1 MLKLIRRLRYLLRRY
16 NAEEELRDIGLN
28 TSLFSTFD
36 AFMWRPWPVKDP
48 DRIVTVVDQYTR
60 AAFSLTERDHF
71 ALGVVCGVAGA
82 IAASQILRS
91 QLHGLS
97 PFDPVAYAGV
107 AAVLTIVAVAATIVP
122 ARRGDPDR
130 SDRRAPVRVASRS
143 AGGIH
148 AQAAQANQVLPA
160 ATPRRH

>member
-16 NAEEELRDIGLN
+16 KAEEELRDIGLN

-48 DRIVTVVDQYTR
+48 DRIVTVVDQYNR
-60 AAFSLTERDHF
+60 AAFSLAERDHF
-71 ALGVVCGVAGA
+71 ALGVVFGVAA

-97 PFDPVAYAGV
+97 PFNPVAYAGV

-122 ARRGDPDR
+122 ARRGDTDR